1 MVQNKQIKD
10 SKKSANM
17 YTWLK
22 NRLLFGKRREGI
34 RLNNDEIESL
44 TEFLQSNR
52 LYFESNI
59 APRNA
64 YKS

>member
-44 TEFLQSNR
+44 TEFL
-52 LYFESNI
+52 
-59 APRNA
+59 
-64 YKS
+64 